1 MKCNECTKSY
11 VVLDVSCTW
20 FAMCNQLGTSC
31 GIGLCDGDSDCDGDC
46 EDREPPEWDSDLGQ
60 NNQYCIHNADQHSV
74 AVYGTQGQV
83 RLLGGL
89 RTATEGKVRGCRF
102 ESGRRC

>member
-60 NNQYCIHNADQHSV
+60 NNQYIMQIS
-74 AVYGTQGQV
+74 TQ
-83 RLLGGL
+83 
-89 RTATEGKVRGCRF
+89 
-102 ESGRRC
+102 